1 MKYNLLLRALSPVI
15 LLLIALGVAGLVML
29 ISKLDP
35 LNVYKSIFSGAFG
48 SSDNLSETLN
58 LAAVLILTGLS
69 AAIAFKANIWN
80 VGQEGQLFLG
90 AIGSTMFGV
99 TSFGVPG
106 FHLPL
111 ALVAGFAFG
120 AAWGLIVA
128 VLKIAFHVDEVVS
141 TILLNYIAFLLT
153 GFLLGGALR
162 NPNAIFN
169 QSLPILQ
176 SAWLPTFGG
185 TALTIGIIFSLALA
199 VAVYFIITRTIL
211 GWEIRILGS
220 NPMAAE
226 YAGIPWKRTVLLT
239 MLISGGLS
247 GLAGGILVLGG
258 THVLI
263 AGISNSYGY
272 TGIGVAALA
281 GFNALAS
288 VPAAIFFSALIIGGI
303 GAQSQFGIPFSFIE
317 TIIALIILVL
327 TARKYLL
334 RRVLRWSS

>member
-1 MKYNLLLRALSPVI
+1 VKYNLLLRIFSPVI
-15 LLLIALGVAGLVML
+15 LLLVALLVAGLVML
-29 ISKLDP
+29 LTKLDP
-35 LNVYKSIFSGAFG
+35 LNVYESIFLGAFG
-48 SSDNLSETLN
+48 SSGNLSETLN

-80 VGQEGQLFLG
+80 VGEEGQLFLG
-90 AIGSTMFGV
+90 AIGSTVFGIS
-99 TSFGVPG
+99 SFGAPD
-106 FHLPL
+106 FHLLL

-128 VLKIAFHVDEVVS
+128 GLKIAFHVDEVVS

-153 GFLLGGALR
+153 GFLLGSVLR

-169 QSLPILQ
+169 QSLPVLQ
-176 SAWLPTFGG
+176 SAWLPTVDG
-185 TALTIGIIFSLALA
+185 TSLTIGIILSLVLA
-199 VAVYFIITRTIL
+199 VAVYFIIARTVL

-226 YAGIPWKRTVLLT
+226 YAGIPWKRTITLT

-281 GFNALAS
+281 GFNALIS
-288 VPAAIFFSALIIGGI
+288 IPAALFFSALIIGGI

-317 TIIALIILVL
+317 TIIALVILVL
-327 TARKYLL
+327 TARVFLL
-334 RRVLRWSS
+334 RRVLKWSS

>member
-1 MKYNLLLRALSPVI
+1 VKFNLLLRILSPVV

-29 ISKLDP
+29 ITRLDP
-35 LNVYKSIFSGAFG
+35 LNVYRSIFLGAFG

-80 VGQEGQLFLG
+80 VGEEGQLFLG
-90 AIGSTMFGV
+90 AIGSTVFGV
-99 TSFGVPG
+99 ISFGGPG
-106 FHLPL
+106 FHLLL
-111 ALVAGFAFG
+111 ALVAGFTFG
-120 AAWGLIVA
+120 ASWGLIVA
-128 VLKIAFHVDEVVS
+128 ILKIAFHVDEVVS

-169 QSLPILQ
+169 QSLPILP
-176 SAWLPTFGG
+176 SAWLPMIGDTS
-185 TALTIGIIFSLALA
+185 LTIGIILSLALA
-199 VAVYFIITRTIL
+199 VIAYFIITRTIL
-211 GWEIRILGS
+211 GWEIRVLGS

-226 YAGIPWKRTVLLT
+226 YAGVPWKRTILLT
-239 MLISGGLS
+239 MLISGGFS

-281 GFNALAS
+281 SFNALGS
-288 VPAAIFFSALIIGGI
+288 IPAAIFFSALIIGGI
-303 GAQSQFGIPFSFIE
+303 GVQSQFGIPFSFIE

-327 TARKYLL
+327 TARMFLL
-334 RRVLRWSS
+334 RRIIKWSS